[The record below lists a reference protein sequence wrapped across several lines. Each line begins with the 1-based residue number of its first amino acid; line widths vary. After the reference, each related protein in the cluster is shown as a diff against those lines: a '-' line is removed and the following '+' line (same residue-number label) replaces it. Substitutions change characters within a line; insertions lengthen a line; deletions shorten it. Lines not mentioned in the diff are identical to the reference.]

1 MSAQRPTAAPL
12 GVLWMLLAGALFAA
26 MGVFAKFGAQWFG
39 AAELVF
45 WRSVI
50 GLTALGLLARLKR
63 WPLATPHWR
72 LHLLRGLSG
81 VVSLGLYFWCIA
93 RLPLATAVTL
103 NYTSPLFLALFSAL
117 LLHERLR
124 ADRMR
129 ALCLAFGG
137 VVLLL
142 EPTLREDQWR
152 DALLGLASGVLAA
165 TAYLNVK
172 RLGATGEP
180 GWRVVF
186 WFTVVS
192 TAASGAW
199 MALAGFTI
207 PTVANLWTLLGVG
220 ATATV
225 GQLAMTRAYLTGN
238 TLVVGAFAY
247 STVVFSTLFGLTLWG
262 ERLAPVAL
270 AGMALIIAGGVLV
283 LRDVA
288 PPR

>member
-1 MSAQRPTAAPL
+1 
-12 GVLWMLLAGALFAA
+12 MLLAGVLFAA
-26 MGVFAKFGAQWFG
+26 MGVFAKLGAQWFG

-50 GLTALGLLARLKR
+50 GLVSLAALARLRR

-72 LHLLRGLSG
+72 LHLTRGLSG

-103 NYTSPLFLALFSAL
+103 NYTSPLFLALLTTL
-117 LLHERLR
+117 LLHERFRPQLV
-124 ADRMR
+124 A
-129 ALCLAFGG
+129 AVGLSFAG

-152 DALLGLASGVLAA
+152 EALLGLASGVLAA
-165 TAYLNVK
+165 MAYVNVK
-172 RLGATGEP
+172 RLGASGEP

-192 TAASGAW
+192 TAVSAASLAV
-199 MALAGFTI
+199 AGFSV
-207 PTVANLWTLLGVG
+207 PSVHNAWTLLGVG

-225 GQLAMTRAYLTGN
+225 AQFAMTRAYHTGN
-238 TLVVGAFAY
+238 TLVVGAFSY
-247 STVVFSTLFGLTLWG
+247 STVVFSTLFGIALWG
-262 ERLAPVAL
+262 EHLEPASW
-270 AGMALIIAGGVLV
+270 AGMGLIVGGGVLS
-283 LRDVA
+283 LRA
-288 PPR
+288 GLRPR